1 MFHKYLVIIMRYFI
15 HSTDFVVNRINN
27 NFKYVK
33 LDQLLSFIFLIMLS
47 KILIMVLTRL
57 FRILLRSFFEQ

>member
-1 MFHKYLVIIMRYFI
+1 M

-33 LDQLLSFIFLIMLS
+33 LDQLLSFIFPIMLS

-57 FRILLRSFFEQ
+57 FRILLRSFSEQ